1 MNTWKVE
8 GLRVVPKIDSHENV
22 VAFVEWSLGPLR
34 QTTRL
39 TRPSDDFIP
48 LANLT
53 EEIVLNWVWNLTH
66 KKAWEKRAAE
76 LTAAIEAPKPEAVPV
91 ALPWT
96 E

>member
-1 MNTWKVE
+1 MANWKVE
-8 GLRVVPKIDSHENV
+8 GLRVLPKVDEHENV
-22 VAFVEWSLGPLR
+22 VVFVEWSLGPLR

-39 TRPSDDFIP
+39 TRPSGDFIP
-48 LANLT
+48 LVNLT

-66 KKAWEKRAAE
+66 KKAWEARAAAM
-76 LTAAIEAPKPEAVPV
+76 TALSNQPKNDAVPV